1 MVRLL
6 PPPIPKPKDGR
17 SRLDDRQAMTAILYV
32 LRTGCPWKALP
43 RSLGAANTVHD
54 RFQEWREARV
64 FERLWQKGLLMY
76 DELKGLEWEWQARD
90 GANRHAM
97 KLVDATLEAMMI
109 KRPEPT
115 ATWPQPVCLDQ
126 GYDDE
131 AVRETLEDWGY
142 TAHMRRR
149 GEERQAKCEIPGYR
163 ARRWVVERTHA

>member
-1 MVRLL
+1 
-6 PPPIPKPKDGR
+6 
-17 SRLDDRQAMTAILYV
+17 
-32 LRTGCPWKALP
+32 
-43 RSLGAANTVHD
+43 VHD

-64 FERLWQKGLLMY
+64 FEWLWQKGLLLY

-90 GANRHAM
+90 RAMPKAPLGGGKVGKNPTDRGKLGTKRSVLTDGHGLPLGVAVDGAHRHAM
-97 KLVDATLEAMMI
+97 KLVDATLEARMI

-131 AVRETLEDWGY
+131 AVRETLEDWGD

-149 GEERQAKCEIPGYR
+149 GEARQAKCEIPGYR
-163 ARRWVVERTHA
+163 ARRWVVECTHA